1 MFLVINIKKSIV
13 NISLKQINQDK
24 MSVMRNI
31 NFF

>member
-13 NISLKQINQDK
+13 NISLKQINEDK